1 MSTPRRTLI
10 IAALL
15 LFTSMAMPVASAQ
28 PGLLPGI
35 EVTCNNSETAV
46 NFDVLQTSV
55 LTVFCTIENPTL
67 YSEEV
72 EIEYDATGLAATGLE
87 STTLAAGD
95 DLQFEVVITAPDGGD
110 TQPAEFNITV
120 TATVTSV
127 QGIDWTG
134 FGELFAPSDESN
146 ILIAVQPYSAIEI
159 DISPNYLKLEAGGMP
174 GSVNVLVRNMGNA
187 ADNYSLTLNELSLT
201 NKGFNV
207 SITPDASA
215 APMGAVASFTITL
228 IPPGDLDTEVIQVDI
243 TISSNMRQMS
253 STEVFNINATSA
265 PAGLLD
271 LSAMNIPSWAYIA
284 AAVLAGLVVLAVV
297 ISIGKKLGKGASRY
311 LDEDEFEVED
321 DLGASVDEDDDLDDL
336 DDLDLDDFDL

>member
-46 NFDVLQTSV
+46 NFNVLQTSV

-127 QGIDWTG
+127 QGIDCGPT
-134 FGELFAPSDESN
+134 L
-146 ILIAVQPYSAIEI
+146 LCH
-159 DISPNYLKLEAGGMP
+159 
-174 GSVNVLVRNMGNA
+174 RNRH
-187 ADNYSLTLNELSLT
+187 LTELSQVGSRWHAGQRQRPRPQHGQCGRQL
-201 NKGFNV
+201 
-207 SITPDASA
+207 
-215 APMGAVASFTITL
+215 FTD
-228 IPPGDLDTEVIQVDI
+228 PQ
-243 TISSNMRQMS
+243 
-253 STEVFNINATSA
+253 
-265 PAGLLD
+265 
-271 LSAMNIPSWAYIA
+271 
-284 AAVLAGLVVLAVV
+284 
-297 ISIGKKLGKGASRY
+297 
-311 LDEDEFEVED
+311 
-321 DLGASVDEDDDLDDL
+321 
-336 DDLDLDDFDL
+336 